1 MSPIAAVAV
10 LPSYALRLARP
21 WRSAAGGAARRRG
34 WLVRVEDEAGRVG
47 WGDSPAPLPDPGD
60 DAPAGLLAALAAP
73 LPGRTPQQALAG
85 LAPSP
90 AAFGLEVALLDLL
103 ARQRGLPL
111 ARLLAPDAAARVAVN
126 AVVPFDGVAGAIADG
141 FSVIKLKLGL
151 APWRE
156 EVAALRRLV
165 LPDGVRLRLD
175 ANQAWSRDEAAAV
188 IAALAG
194 LPIDSLE
201 EPLRDPDPAV
211 LAGLQAAAHF
221 SLALDES
228 LEPGKLPDPV
238 SVRRLVLKPARLGGL
253 RATLALAR
261 EARRGGLEVV
271 VTTLVESAVGVAA
284 TAALA
289 AALDPLAHGLA
300 TASWLAEDVAAPLPI
315 VGGFIDVTAH
325 EGHGVRPG
333 I

>member
-10 LPSYALRLARP
+10 RPYALRLAQP
-21 WRSAAGGAARRRG
+21 WRSAAGGATRRRG
-34 WLVRVEDEAGRVG
+34 WLVRVEDRAGRVG

-60 DAPAGLLAALAAP
+60 DAPAAILAALTAT
-73 LPGRTPQQALAG
+73 LPGRSPEAALAG
-85 LAPSP
+85 LAPAP

-111 ARLLAPDAAARVAVN
+111 ARLLAPAAAARVAVN
-126 AVVPFDGVAGAIADG
+126 AVVPSDGVAAAVAAG

-151 APWRE
+151 APWRD

-175 ANQAWSRDEAAAV
+175 ANQAWSRAEAAAV

-194 LPIDSLE
+194 LPIDLLE
-201 EPLRDPDPAV
+201 EPLRRPTPAA
-211 LAGLQAAAHF
+211 LAALQAVAPF
-221 SLALDES
+221 PLALDES
-228 LEPGKLPDPV
+228 LEPGGLPDPV
-238 SVRRLVLKPARLGGL
+238 PVRRLVLKPARLGGL
-253 RATLALAR
+253 RPTLALAAA
-261 EARRGGLEVV
+261 ARRAGLEVV
-271 VTTLVESAVGVAA
+271 VTTLVELAVGVAA

-300 TASWLAEDVAAPLPI
+300 TSCWLAEDVAAPLPI
-315 VGGFIDVTAH
+315 HRGWIAVTAQ
-325 EGHGVRPG
+325 EGHGITPC

>member
-10 LPSYALRLARP
+10 LPYALPLARP
-21 WRSAAGGAARRRG
+21 WRSAAGGATRRRG
-34 WLVRVEDEAGRVG
+34 WLVRVEDAAGRVG

-60 DAPAGLLAALAAP
+60 EDPAGILAALTAP

-90 AAFGLEVALLDLL
+90 AAIGLEGALLDLL

-111 ARLLAPDAAARVAVN
+111 ARLLAPDAADRVAVN
-126 AVVPFDGVAGAIADG
+126 AVVPFDGVAAAVAEG

-156 EVAALRRLV
+156 EVAALRGLV

-175 ANQAWSRDEAAAV
+175 ANQAWSRDEAVAV

-201 EPLRDPDPAV
+201 EPLRDPDPAA
-211 LAGLQAAAHF
+211 LAALQVAAPFA
-221 SLALDES
+221 LALDES
-228 LEPGKLPDPV
+228 LEPGRLPDPLP
-238 SVRRLVLKPARLGGL
+238 VRRLVLKPARLGGL
-253 RATLALAR
+253 RATLALGNA
-261 EARRGGLEVV
+261 ARRAGGEVV
-271 VTTLVESAVGVAA
+271 VTSLVESAVGLAA

-289 AALDPLAHGLA
+289 AALGPLAHGLA
-300 TASWLAEDVAAPLPI
+300 TSSWLAEDVAAPLPI
-315 VGGFIDVTAH
+315 RGGFIDVMAG
-325 EGHGVRPG
+325 EGHGVTPRL
-333 I
+333 